1 MATIAWKAQGG
12 EPTLWE
18 QLTPSAIAIVCIH
31 NVHTARHTLVALYL
45 RRTVV
50 AEVSPHYSAP
60 CSMTLFCARL
70 KFMNLCSCSCHAQ
83 FLDLNAHAHVHEFVL
98 MFAAIQLPLWHST
111 YHAMLMLSKSKE
123 YVLNSLDRSM
133 SRHPEFNRRV
143 SNKIMVMLQYKKT
156 CPSLLISVCS
166 SLVPIGC
173 LSNCP
178 SLLTMCSS
186 SAVRDVFKFTSEP
199 QFSTWLSLRMLWNE
213 QLTAFFPQ
221 MKRPHS
227 GS

>member
-18 QLTPSAIAIVCIH
+18 QLTPSATTIVCIH

-133 SRHPEFNRRV
+133 SRRPEFNRNCV
-143 SNKIMVMLQYKKT
+143 KQNHGDAAIQENVPITSHQCVFIT
-156 CPSLLISVCS
+156 CPHWVSVK
-166 SLVPIGC
+166 
-173 LSNCP
+173 LSIT
-178 SLLTMCSS
+178 SHH
-186 SAVRDVFKFTSEP
+186 VFKFSCERCV
-199 QFSTWLSLRMLWNE
+199 QVHF
-213 QLTAFFPQ
+213 
-221 MKRPHS
+221 
-227 GS
+227 

>member
-1 MATIAWKAQGG
+1 MLEEKPHGG
-12 EPTLWE
+12 GGG
-18 QLTPSAIAIVCIH
+18 SAGTTFC
-31 NVHTARHTLVALYL
+31 
-45 RRTVV
+45 
-50 AEVSPHYSAP
+50 VSLS
-60 CSMTLFCARL
+60 FCAGGGAGGAFFHGGKLVELVEAGVGGGGGGGVGGKR
-70 KFMNLCSCSCHAQ
+70 KCSTLH
-83 FLDLNAHAHVHEFVL
+83 LNAHAHAHEFVL